1 MMNDRSP
8 QPDAEPPDAFW
19 ENELEMPVAALRAT
33 AESDDFMTE
42 WLAERNGAQVAM
54 FRHLL
59 GMPGNLSTQAGRESL
74 ETHLNALRPSFLV
87 QRFARNKTKAAVID
101 FAERRLSAETV
112 ALATSGDSYDT
123 SALISAIYHR
133 DWRDLALLY
142 QFEQIY
148 RKGFART
155 RLTERLKRPATPVSE
170 FLSEATLKPILA
182 AYDDRIADGRVSQ
195 FKSRLQNDG
204 TDLVFIRR
212 ADRPTFL
219 MQGTAIVHGFAPEWI
234 ILDFR
239 DGASRVDICSDS
251 RNRSLEIAN
260 AIASAYYNRPC
271 EYENERITTY
281 PQQLRRLIDQLVV
294 DHAHGLTLA
303 EVRVRNSPLDGGPKV
318 VLSADGAQSVAP
330 SIRQFGEALSPLLT
344 ELDSI
349 DAMKVLYADKRVSL
363 ILDDGSKDDAP
374 LPSSPDDQ
382 AGRPVVVRYTDRV
395 LTPKERAAFER
406 LMEEV
411 HGITVVSTEKKFR
424 H

>member
-1 MMNDRSP
+1 
-8 QPDAEPPDAFW
+8 
-19 ENELEMPVAALRAT
+19 
-33 AESDDFMTE
+33 
-42 WLAERNGAQVAM
+42 M

-59 GMPGNLSTQAGRESL
+59 GLPGNLSTQAGRENL
-74 ETHLNALRPSFLV
+74 QEYLNALRPFFLV

-101 FAERRLSAETV
+101 FGERRLPAEAM
-112 ALATSGDSYDT
+112 ALATSGESYDT
-123 SALISAIYHR
+123 SALICAMYHR

-155 RLTERLKRPATPVSE
+155 RLTERLRRPATPLGE
-170 FLSEATLKPILA
+170 FFSEATLKPILA
-182 AYDDRIADGRVSQ
+182 AYDKRIADGRVSQ
-195 FKSRLQNDG
+195 FKSHLENDG

-239 DGASRVDICSDS
+239 DGASRVDICSES

-271 EYENERITTY
+271 EYKNERITTY

-294 DHAHGLTLA
+294 DRAHGLTLA
-303 EVRVRNSPLDGGPKV
+303 EVRVRNSPLDGGPKL

-330 SIRQFGEALSPLLT
+330 SIRQFGGALSPLLT
-344 ELDSI
+344 ELESI
-349 DAMKVLYADKRVSL
+349 DAMKVLYAEKRVSL
-363 ILDDGSKDDAP
+363 ILDDGSKDDEP
-374 LPSSPDDQ
+374 LPPSPDSP

-406 LMEEV
+406 MMEEV